1 MVITSRKLGRA
12 KDEIE
17 AWRRNRLALGL
28 DDRIEFNRWLMKTFS
43 RNEMAAILEMDWT
56 CEGEDDHKRT
66 WLREVY
72 LDDKYGGV

>member
-1 MVITSRKLGRA
+1 MVITTRKLGRA

-17 AWRRNRLALGL
+17 AWYLNILAVGL
-28 DDRIEFNRWLMKTFS
+28 DDRIEFRQWLLRTFS
-43 RNEMAAILEMDWT
+43 HKQMATILEMDWT

-66 WLREVY
+66 WLYEVY